1 MTGRILAVAAAGL
14 AVARAQQAV
23 VPVVTSVGTF
33 DSYTCYQVSCGFN
46 PGTAR
51 DVYAL
56 YGDETSSLQLPPA
69 FQVATPF
76 GTNIGRLRMPRAP
89 AYTRARCSCVTLT
102 NCSECR
108 TGPPNAA
115 FYAINPQAQY
125 DSFLTLGIDGPA
137 LTPGALSSVGI
148 DFGSWNE
155 DMGIDSANGAV
166 FCELRSSRC
175 SVP

>member
-56 YGDETSSLQLPPA
+56 YGDEASSLQIPPA

-76 GTNIGRLRMPRAP
+76 GTNIGRLRTPR
-89 AYTRARCSCVTLT
+89 
-102 NCSECR
+102 
-108 TGPPNAA
+108 
-115 FYAINPQAQY
+115 
-125 DSFLTLGIDGPA
+125 GPA
-137 LTPGALSSVGI
+137 ITC
-148 DFGSWNE
+148 E
-155 DMGIDSANGAV
+155 RAV
-166 FCELRSSRC
+166 AASHSPTA
-175 SVP
+175 S

>member
-14 AVARAQQAV
+14 AVARAQEAV

-56 YGDETSSLQLPPA
+56 YGDETSSLQIPPA

-76 GTNIGRLRMPRAP
+76 GTNIGRLRTPRAP
-89 AYTRARCSCVTLT
+89 RETRPVPHA
-102 NCSECR
+102 
-108 TGPPNAA
+108 NAEPTRWA
-115 FYAINPQAQY
+115 P
-125 DSFLTLGIDGPA
+125 SA
-137 LTPGALSSVGI
+137 L
-148 DFGSWNE
+148 
-155 DMGIDSANGAV
+155 
-166 FCELRSSRC
+166 
-175 SVP
+175 